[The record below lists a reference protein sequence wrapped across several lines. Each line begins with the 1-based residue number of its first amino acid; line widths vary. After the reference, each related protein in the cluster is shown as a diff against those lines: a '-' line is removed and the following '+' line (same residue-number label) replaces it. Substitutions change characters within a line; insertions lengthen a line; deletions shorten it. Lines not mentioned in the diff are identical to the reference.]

1 MMMLVMRGNDTTP
14 PPHTMCNKAQLQPPS
29 SVVHSWLAP
38 PHIVLQVW
46 VAPKHPFHKHEIYPS
61 ASFEMLVCPKLGVT
75 GWCHIS
81 ALCCSHGLSSHK
93 VLQLWV
99 APKKPFRKHE
109 IYSSASF
116 EIWCAPKLVF
126 TGLCHISIL
135 CCTHGLSPT
144 YCVAGVGGPKSILFK
159 NIEVARKPFL
169 QFL

>member
-75 GWCHIS
+75 GLCHIS
-81 ALCCSHGLSSHK
+81 ALCCSHGLSSHN

-99 APKKPFRKHE
+99 A
-109 IYSSASF
+109 
-116 EIWCAPKLVF
+116 
-126 TGLCHISIL
+126 
-135 CCTHGLSPT
+135 
-144 YCVAGVGGPKSILFK
+144 
-159 NIEVARKPFL
+159 
-169 QFL
+169 